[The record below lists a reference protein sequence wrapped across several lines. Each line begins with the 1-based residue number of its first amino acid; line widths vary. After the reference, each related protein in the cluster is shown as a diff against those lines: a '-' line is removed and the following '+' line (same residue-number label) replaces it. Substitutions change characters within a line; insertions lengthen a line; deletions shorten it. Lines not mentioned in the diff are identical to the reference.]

1 MSIAQN
7 RAERLDQEPDAPSP
21 RSTAGRHRYLAKY
34 RNITA
39 AVLFL
44 LPTAILIVVLRIIPT
59 VSAIADSTKSGLPGS
74 LKAPEFVGVQVFA
87 DLIAS
92 AGFWQ
97 SLQQT
102 LIFNVIV
109 NPLQIFLALLL
120 AVLLSQGLPASG
132 LWRTL
137 VFLPAAVPVVG
148 STIVWGI
155 ALRPDGPV
163 NGLLEL
169 IGVPPQPFLTS
180 PDQAIGSM
188 ILIVSWIGIGYWM
201 MFLIAG
207 LNDIPLV
214 YYEAAR
220 IDGAGR
226 LRTFFSVT
234 LPMLKRPLLFV
245 LVADTVA
252 NFVLFAPVQIL
263 TQGGPQ
269 KASNFLMYDI
279 FHRSFELQDPYTAS
293 AELVILLII
302 MIAIV
307 LIQFRLLGSSEEG

>member
-7 RAERLDQEPDAPSP
+7 PAEQLNQAPEAPGRS
-21 RSTAGRHRYLAKY
+21 STAGRRRYLAKY

-44 LPTAILIVVLRIIPT
+44 LPTAILIVVLRIVPT
-59 VSAIADSTKSGLPGS
+59 ISAIADSTKSGLPGS
-74 LKAPEFVGVQVFA
+74 LKPPEFVGPRVFT
-87 DLIAS
+87 DLMAS
-92 AGFWQ
+92 AGFWH

-120 AVLLSQGLPASG
+120 AVLLVQGLPASG

-137 VFLPAAVPVVG
+137 IFLPAAVPVAG

-155 ALRPDGPV
+155 ALRPNGPV

-169 IGVPPQPFLTS
+169 VGVPAQPFLTS
-180 PDQAIGSM
+180 PDQVIGGL

-220 IDGAGR
+220 VDGAGP

-252 NFVLFAPVQIL
+252 NFILFAPVQIL

-279 FHRSFELQDPYTAS
+279 FHRSFELQDPYAAS

-302 MIAIV
+302 MMLIV
-307 LIQFRLLGSSEEG
+307 LIQFRLLGSSEED